1 MNIFLSMTEN
11 KTKRQLAKTGTRMLF
26 LEYLSMFKKIDINV
40 KNRDLREHLELITE
54 ELYSR
59 SFEERVK
66 TWKCIERRYESN
78 LLEKGQY
85 HQDTL
90 FSYRDN
96 CIDYSTIS
104 AIIH

>member
-1 MNIFLSMTEN
+1 MSQRFVLQIIRTFLFISQRTTIIKKIMNIFLSMTEN

-26 LEYLSMFKKIDINV
+26 LEYLSMFKEID
-40 KNRDLREHLELITE
+40 
-54 ELYSR
+54 
-59 SFEERVK
+59 K